1 MVTISNKAQNK
12 LSGNR
17 RAIGKLMVLFNV
29 HSVTIERWIESKDVR
44 LTTPQALEIIKEE
57 TELNEDHLL
66 TA

>member
-1 MVTISNKAQNK
+1 MVTISNKAQTK

-57 TELNEDHLL
+57 TELHEDHLL